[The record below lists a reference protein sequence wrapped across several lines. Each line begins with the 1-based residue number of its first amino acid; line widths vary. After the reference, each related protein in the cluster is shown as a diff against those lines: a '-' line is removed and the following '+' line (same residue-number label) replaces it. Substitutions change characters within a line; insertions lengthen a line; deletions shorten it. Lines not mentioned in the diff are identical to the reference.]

1 MVGEK
6 RKSDAREPL
15 VEGVKLY
22 YWHGGLLLLAKS
34 LVLHRPTTSIAATL
48 RIALRE
54 PYLIEVEG
62 RRLTARASIVAP
74 KSCRASVEARDSN
87 MALFYLPIERP
98 EYGGLRRRLG
108 AESVLELDL
117 DDFSSV
123 LPKLQQAF
131 DGKLADSDVK
141 ALAYE
146 TLGILVGSSTEVA
159 PIDPRIVRCCE
170 ILATLPLNEFN
181 VDWIA
186 KQVHLS
192 PSRLRSLFK
201 QSIGHS
207 IGEYARWSAVWQA
220 VGQYTQ
226 GRSFTDVAMDA
237 GFFDLA
243 HVSRTFVEVFGISPT
258 LAVDSELVERHYVP

>member
-1 MVGEK
+1 M
-6 RKSDAREPL
+6 REPV

-54 PYLIEVEG
+54 PYTIDVDG
-62 RRLTARASIVAP
+62 QRLSTRASIVAP
-74 KSCRASVEARDSN
+74 KSRRASVEARDSD

-108 AESVLELDL
+108 NESVVELEL
-117 DDFSSV
+117 DDFSPV

-131 DGKLADSDVK
+131 DGKLAGSDVK

-146 TLGILVGSSTEVA
+146 TLGILVGSNTEIA
-159 PIDPRIVRCCE
+159 PMDPRIVRSCE

-181 VDWIA
+181 IEAIA
-186 KQVHLS
+186 QQVNLS
-192 PSRLRSLFK
+192 SSRLRSLFK
-201 QSIGHS
+201 QTIGHS

-220 VGQYTQ
+220 LGQYTQ
-226 GRSFTDVAMDA
+226 GRTFTDVAMDA

-243 HVSRTFVEVFGISPT
+243 HVSRNFVEVFGISPT
-258 LAVDSELVERHYVP
+258 LAVDSNVVERHYVP